1 LINDIYKKEQFTFM
15 LSLEEVTLIL
25 QDRTLTEVSRRSGVA
40 YLTVWRIAKGI
51 PGNVSYGTVVKLSE
65 YLEKKPG
72 E

>member
-1 LINDIYKKEQFTFM
+1 MKIQSTFM
-15 LSLEEVTLIL
+15 LTLEEITLIL
-25 QDRTLTEVSRRSGVA
+25 KDRKLTEVSRRSDVA